1 MSLTLPALLDGEAA
15 GRPEATF
22 LVDAASG
29 RETSFAGV
37 RQDAQQ
43 LATWMY
49 RAGAR
54 RGDRILIAVEEPQ
67 AVVRLLL
74 GAWSGGLVP
83 VPLDPRGGAGFHGHV
98 RALTEAPL
106 HIISPSLLPDWIAGT
121 SGARVVTTDQIPEAS
136 HEASVARPSSGYPF
150 PDDDALLIFTSGS
163 TGTPRGVLLT
173 HAGLVASAANGRN
186 AHDLRP
192 EDRSLCVLPW
202 HHLNAITI
210 TLLPTLCSG
219 GSVVLCPGFRLE
231 RFWQWMSE
239 FGCTWSALVPA
250 IVAQLMDWQDPQA
263 PDPQRGSA
271 AIRFLRSSSAPL
283 RPALQQSFEERFG
296 IPLIQAMGSTEA
308 GGVILSQPMPPE
320 TRRLGSPGRA
330 VGFEMR
336 IVRGECPNAEPDEPG
351 ALLIRGPSVM
361 RGYFRDPQATAEV
374 LDAEGWLDTGDLAWR
389 DADGFIHIAGRSR
402 DLIIKGGINIAPPAV
417 DEALQ
422 SHPDVAEVAAVGVP
436 DPHWG
441 EDIVAFVRLRA
452 GATTDS
458 GSLRTHCARL
468 IGELRTPSLILAVDD
483 LPRTATGKVQRSRL
497 ADHFRERLAQA
508 RATDP
513 TRAPARPGDSVE
525 PFLARAWED
534 AIGRR
539 PENPEDN
546 FFAFGGHSLPAQ
558 QVIHRIHRGLGV
570 VLTLAEFLRHPTL
583 RGQSALI
590 RTRLDVSTVSSGSS
604 VASARGETEVA
615 LTPMQEGIW
624 IHSQT
629 MANPVAYHEAEA
641 VRLLGALDPGVL
653 RHALVA
659 VVRRHAALRT
669 VIRFGGQ
676 GPVQLALDDWTPA
689 LGVHSLRGVALNRRD
704 AAAAALLDAA
714 IRAPFDL
721 ETTPGIRALLIQH
734 SDEDSVLLL
743 VLHHLICDRTSIGI
757 LTGELSAAY
766 RAILGGT
773 VPAYGSP
780 TRSFL
785 EWASGWRTAEAQV
798 RTESDSQHWARLLQ
812 GVAEVPDLPTDCERP
827 SKFTGEADRLTGTL
841 GPGRYGRLRSFAQ
854 NQCVSP
860 FTVLLAVWGLQLAG
874 LSGCRDLCIGVP
886 VSGRERPETESLFGV
901 VAGLVPFRLKL
912 DPAAA
917 IPTFIQRVHR
927 DLLNAM
933 DHAQGSLARIVALR
947 GARQDPSR
955 CGLVPFSVNW
965 KPKSSRL
972 RSLDLDGVRTREV
985 PLPAVATKFEF
996 LHSWSDLGQ
1005 DLELEADFYAALYS
1019 RATEAR
1025 WLAGFLGALDRVTE
1039 PGGDGLRC
1047 DTLLPG

>member
-1 MSLTLPALLDGEAA
+1 
-15 GRPEATF
+15 
-22 LVDAASG
+22 
-29 RETSFAGV
+29 
-37 RQDAQQ
+37 
-43 LATWMY
+43 
-49 RAGAR
+49 
-54 RGDRILIAVEEPQ
+54 
-67 AVVRLLL
+67 
-74 GAWSGGLVP
+74 
-83 VPLDPRGGAGFHGHV
+83 
-98 RALTEAPL
+98 
-106 HIISPSLLPDWIAGT
+106 
-121 SGARVVTTDQIPEAS
+121 
-136 HEASVARPSSGYPF
+136 
-150 PDDDALLIFTSGS
+150 
-163 TGTPRGVLLT
+163 
-173 HAGLVASAANGRN
+173 
-186 AHDLRP
+186 
-192 EDRSLCVLPW
+192 
-202 HHLNAITI
+202 
-210 TLLPTLCSG
+210 
-219 GSVVLCPGFRLE
+219 
-231 RFWQWMSE
+231 
-239 FGCTWSALVPA
+239 
-250 IVAQLMDWQDPQA
+250 
-263 PDPQRGSA
+263 
-271 AIRFLRSSSAPL
+271 
-283 RPALQQSFEERFG
+283 
-296 IPLIQAMGSTEA
+296 MGSTEA

-320 TRRLGSPGRA
+320 ARRLGSPGRA
-330 VGFEMR
+330 VGFETR
-336 IVRGECPNAEPDEPG
+336 IVRGEHPKPAPGEPG
-351 ALLIRGPSVM
+351 VLLIRGPSVM

-374 LDAEGWLDTGDLAWR
+374 LDAQGWLRTGDLAWC
-389 DADGFIHIAGRSR
+389 DADGFIHITGRSR

-422 SHPDVAEVAAVGVP
+422 SHPDVVEAAAVGVP

-452 GATTDS
+452 GATADS

-497 ADHFRERLAQA
+497 ADYFREQLAQA
-508 RATDP
+508 RAPDP

-546 FFAFGGHSLPAQ
+546 FFALGGHSLPAQ
-558 QVIHRIHRGLGV
+558 QVIQRIHRGLGV

-583 RGQSALI
+583 CGQSALI
-590 RTRLDVSTVSSGSS
+590 RTRLDVSTVPSGSS
-604 VASARGETEVA
+604 VASARGETEVP
-615 LTPMQEGIW
+615 LTPMEEGIW

-629 MANPVAYHEAEA
+629 TANPVAYHEAEA

-653 RHALVA
+653 QDALGA
-659 VVRRHAALRT
+659 VIRRHAALRT

-676 GPVQLALDDWTPA
+676 GPVQFVLDDWTPA
-689 LGVHSLRGVALNRRD
+689 LGVHSLRGVALKRRD

-721 ETTPGIRALLIQH
+721 ETTPGIRALLIRH

-743 VLHHLICDRTSIGI
+743 VFHHLICDRTSIGI

-773 VPAYGSP
+773 VPEYGSP

-785 EWASGWRTAEAQV
+785 EWASGWRTAEAQA
-798 RTESDSQHWARLLQ
+798 RTESDSQHWARLLH
-812 GVAEVPDLPTDCERP
+812 GLAEAPDLPTDCERP
-827 SKFTGEADRLTGTL
+827 PKFTGEADRLTGTL

-947 GARQDPSR
+947 GARPVPSR

-1019 RATEAR
+1019 RATVAR
-1025 WLAGFLGALDRVTE
+1025 WLAGFLSALDRVTE
-1039 PGGDGLRC
+1039 SGGAGLRC
-1047 DTLLPG
+1047 DALLPG